1 MSLLSSASAWTND
14 EPKKRIS
21 TVRKTV
27 KNVQFN
33 DTPELKLDMNQYTD
47 ANYIPF
53 APNESRDIKVN
64 SMLTKITSIES
75 DGDRLADF
83 NPPPNPVVLNKTSP
97 LETSLK
103 PENPN
108 QYSANNIDL
117 ANYTNY
123 NTSYIA
129 KPPIR
134 IDDKL
139 LDKINYMI
147 HMLES
152 QQHEN
157 TANITEEFILY
168 TFLGIF
174 MIFIVDSFARAGGKY
189 TR

>member
-1 MSLLSSASAWTND
+1 MSLLSSASAWTD
-14 EPKKRIS
+14 EPKKRAS
-21 TVRKTV
+21 TIRKTV

-33 DTPELKLDMNQYTD
+33 DIQSKD
-47 ANYIPF
+47 IVPF
-53 APNESRDIKVN
+53 TPNESRDIRVN
-64 SMLTKITSIES
+64 EMLTKMTSIES

-83 NPPPNPVVLNKTSP
+83 NPPPNPIVLNKTSP
-97 LETSLK
+97 LETLK
-103 PENPN
+103 PEPQN
-108 QYSANNIDL
+108 QYSAIDL

-123 NTSYIA
+123 NTGYIT
-129 KPPIR
+129 KPQSR
-134 IDDKL
+134 HDDKL

-174 MIFIVDSFARAGGKY
+174 IIFIVDSFARAGGKY